1 MTCRHALKLG
11 SGILYLIVHS
21 FLGGKPYVLGLKLLR
36 GHSLALEGFL
46 SPPAP
51 CMLPSSFTSHSH
63 SRACSDASQAP
74 RHTAMEVG
82 CPWGQGATQRAPP
95 KCPVLGQTLQQCW
108 QLVCS

>member
-11 SGILYLIVHS
+11 SRILYLIVCS

-36 GHSLALEGFL
+36 GHSLALEAFL

-51 CMLPSSFTSHSH
+51 CTLPSPFTSHSH
-63 SRACSDASQAP
+63 ARACSDASQDP

-82 CPWGQGATQRAPP
+82 CPWG
-95 KCPVLGQTLQQCW
+95 
-108 QLVCS
+108 